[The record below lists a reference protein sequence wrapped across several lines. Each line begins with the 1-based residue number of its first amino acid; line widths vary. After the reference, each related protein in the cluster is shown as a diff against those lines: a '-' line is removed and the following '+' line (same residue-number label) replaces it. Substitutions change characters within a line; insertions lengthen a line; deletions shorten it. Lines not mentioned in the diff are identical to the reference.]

1 MSLHDLIF
9 FFLLILIHGLG
20 IFVFYE
26 FLSSKNYVFSFFLII
41 LFELEVEF

>member
-9 FFLLILIHGLG
+9 LLTLIYDLE

-26 FLSSKNYVFSFFLII
+26 FLSSKDYAMFFFFLII
-41 LFELEVEF
+41 LFELEVKF

>member
-9 FFLLILIHGLG
+9 LLTLIYDLE

-26 FLSSKNYVFSFFLII
+26 FLSSKDYVMFFFLII
-41 LFELEVEF
+41 LFELEVKF